1 MRSHRCLTY
10 QFRAQDPGILCSIP
24 KQWQHGVC
32 NERVIELKRGP
43 WLSLPQCRVAQR
55 ERKCYLHSCMLIT
68 LIVTSNKEEMC
79 LNQCPGNRAITLL
92 ISSRRD
98 WSREKLKRLK
108 RDRRRQDETA
118 SPAII
123 CTFLNTLRY
132 ISKPQQY
139 KLIREKEAKGIKSEI
154 W

>member
-10 QFRAQDPGILCSIP
+10 QSRAQDPGILCSIP

-32 NERVIELKRGP
+32 NERVVELKRGP
-43 WLSLPQCRVAQR
+43 WLSLPPCHLAQR

-68 LIVTSNKEEMC
+68 LIPTSNKEEMC
-79 LNQCPGNRAITLL
+79 LNQWPGNRAIMLL

-98 WSREKLKRLK
+98 WSIEKQKRLK
-108 RDRRRQDETA
+108 RDRRRQNETA
-118 SPAII
+118 SPATIR
-123 CTFLNTLRY
+123 TFLNTLRC

-139 KLIREKEAKGIKSEI
+139 KLIREKEAKCMKSEI

>member
-10 QFRAQDPGILCSIP
+10 QFRAQGPGILCSIP
-24 KQWQHGVC
+24 KQWQDGVC
-32 NERVIELKRGP
+32 NERVAELKRGP
-43 WLSLPQCRVAQR
+43 WLSLPPCHVAQR
-55 ERKCYLHSCMLIT
+55 ERKCCLHSCIFIT
-68 LIVTSNKEEMC
+68 LILTSNKKEMC
-79 LNQCPGNRAITLL
+79 LNQCPGNWAITLF
-92 ISSRRD
+92 IFSSRD

-123 CTFLNTLRY
+123 RTFLNTLRC

-139 KLIREKEAKGIKSEI
+139 KLIREKGAKCIKSEI